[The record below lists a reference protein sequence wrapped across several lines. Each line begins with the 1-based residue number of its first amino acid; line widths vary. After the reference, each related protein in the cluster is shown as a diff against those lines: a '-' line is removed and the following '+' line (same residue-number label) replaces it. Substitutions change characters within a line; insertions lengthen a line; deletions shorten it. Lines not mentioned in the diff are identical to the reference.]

1 MKISKGSAHKSQRRE
16 SKTRGSIS
24 DASNCDAL
32 PDDQEGIARGGVATP
47 FPWKLHEMLEDSAT
61 EGNEWIVS
69 WQSHGR
75 SFLVH
80 KPKLFV
86 EKIMPT
92 YFNQSKF
99 ASFQRQLNL
108 YGFSRLTTGKD
119 KGAYY
124 HSCFVR
130 GHRGLCRGMVRQ
142 KIKGTKVRRTLAP
155 EEEPDFYKMTSTP
168 VPLGPASM
176 PPLGEDESAD
186 EVTDK
191 RSTSPRRRSSTASS
205 SSRGSIAK
213 SSGVLSAKERALKL
227 RSLSVVRDALK
238 QTEMFCG
245 DSNMDFDDRAAKVS
259 SNSSVTS
266 EHIPSVSPMES
277 EESDSEETVVPVVSP
292 PRMQQPTIMPTLP
305 SSLLDAT
312 LAPMSSVRFHQ
323 MTKAQIKG
331 GDLLFF
337 EGKPFHYLEHL
348 DTLPPRPPK
357 VVKPTQAAAQNP
369 YAAYAPRDS
378 LQSLMRVDPQALMG
392 GGAYAIRLS

>member
-1 MKISKGSAHKSQRRE
+1 MKGGKGSQHKATRRE
-16 SKTRGSIS
+16 STTRTV
-24 DASNCDAL
+24 DETE
-32 PDDQEGIARGGVATP
+32 DDSTSLAVDQDGIARGGVATP
-47 FPWKLHEMLEDSAT
+47 FPWKLHEMLEDSAK

-130 GHRGLCRGMVRQ
+130 GHRGLCRGMIRQ

-155 EEEPDFYKMTSTP
+155 EEEPDFYKMTATP
-168 VPLGPASM
+168 VPTSPTQSM
-176 PPLGEDESAD
+176 PPLQASAAVESPS
-186 EVTDK
+186 K
-191 RSTSPRRRSSTASS
+191 PMRRVSSRASSTNV
-205 SSRGSIAK
+205 I
-213 SSGVLSAKERALKL
+213 SAKERALQL
-227 RSLSVVRDALK
+227 RQDRLDAVRDALK
-238 QTEMFCG
+238 QTEMFCDG
-245 DSNMDFDDRAAKVS
+245 DGDFDFG
-259 SNSSVTS
+259 
-266 EHIPSVSPMES
+266 EHESAVHHDGGVPKALPSVSPMDS
-277 EESDSEETVVPVVSP
+277 EESDTEDSVAVVSP
-292 PRMQQPTIMPTLP
+292 PRPPRGQKLP
-305 SSLLDAT
+305 SWPQNT
-312 LAPMSSVRFHQ
+312 LGDIKVEPFAPNLHAMTMSH
-323 MTKAQIKG
+323 IKG

-348 DTLPPRPPK
+348 DSLPPAPGSD
-357 VVKPTQAAAQNP
+357 VKATKQASQNS
-369 YAAYAPRDS
+369 YARDS
-378 LQSLMRVDPQALMG
+378 LQSLMRMDPHSIMG
-392 GGAYAIRLS
+392 VAFNMMGQIP